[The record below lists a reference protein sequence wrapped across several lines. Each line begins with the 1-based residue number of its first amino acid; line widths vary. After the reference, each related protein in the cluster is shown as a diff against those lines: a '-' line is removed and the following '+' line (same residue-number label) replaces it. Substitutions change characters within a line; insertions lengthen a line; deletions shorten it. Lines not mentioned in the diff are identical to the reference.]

1 MSIGL
6 MKMVWLTYRSNN
18 AFASSESSDNVN
30 FKINTNST
38 LLGNNYTI
46 DGVGMN
52 GKHKT
57 SSSDKKFIRLEDNAS
72 INNVNVVMDKI
83 PEYDRYGREYTFSQ
97 VSAVLYTVGS
107 ANIENVHIDG
117 GLRGVRILNKNGK
130 TVTINNSFF
139 EGAMSNIEIYADSS
153 APTAKAYVKLNNV
166 NIRTANSAAIDNGG
180 HGVAIMWFPGSEGAG
195 GQKFPNIEFSETNTR
210 IFSWLNKAEAI
221 TAIKGALK
229 GAGASMS
236 DSKINAVIANSIF
249 TYQGEEY
256 VCTGML
262 IPFVTIL
269 KNRPK
274 VSEIVVNSDIFNTYT
289 EVKDTVGEVIA
300 YFTKYVKDDQMFI
313 DYISDTWGTVDGEKW
328 NGKLDHTSNLKPIE
342 EANQYVHHGLYK
354 EMV

>member
-1 MSIGL
+1 
-6 MKMVWLTYRSNN
+6 
-18 AFASSESSDNVN
+18 
-30 FKINTNST
+30 
-38 LLGNNYTI
+38 
-46 DGVGMN
+46 
-52 GKHKT
+52 
-57 SSSDKKFIRLEDNAS
+57 
-72 INNVNVVMDKI
+72 
-83 PEYDRYGREYTFSQ
+83 
-97 VSAVLYTVGS
+97 
-107 ANIENVHIDG
+107 
-117 GLRGVRILNKNGK
+117 
-130 TVTINNSFF
+130 
-139 EGAMSNIEIYADSS
+139 
-153 APTAKAYVKLNNV
+153 
-166 NIRTANSAAIDNGG
+166 
-180 HGVAIMWFPGSEGAG
+180 
-195 GQKFPNIEFSETNTR
+195 
-210 IFSWLNKAEAI
+210 
-221 TAIKGALK
+221 
-229 GAGASMS
+229 MS

-262 IPFVTIL
+262 IPFVTMIL